1 MFKPVKRFT
10 KKQLK
15 GLDKHDLAVEQIEA
29 EEQRRKQKE
38 KVVCNKEVH
47 TKTVTSSDR
56 SFDNWF
62 DVNCNEEVQLKKRIT
77 LKKADGRVVG
87 LDDYENDIF
96 L

>member
-29 EEQRRKQKE
+29 EEQRRKRKENSTSHKEVPVLNNGFVNWFEDEPKE
-38 KVVCNKEVH
+38 KR
-47 TKTVTSSDR
+47 KT
-56 SFDNWF
+56 
-62 DVNCNEEVQLKKRIT
+62 LKRIT

-87 LDDYENDIF
+87 LDDYENDI
-96 L
+96 LW